1 MMNMMDI
8 VLIALF
14 IEAIVNTLK
23 PIWTA
28 GEKKMTVSEFVAM
41 GIGILL
47 AVTCRID
54 MLGSVVE
61 IAYDFPGWVQYVFY
75 VLTGIAIGRG
85 TNFLYDLWQKLLEW
99 KGGNIAPGFAVL
111 EEPEIDVEITH
122 WSLKQLQTFCEL
134 NGIQAAWCVDREDYI
149 EAITNALTNG
159 RNEPPEEGGAE

>member
-14 IEAIVNTLK
+14 IEAIVNALK

-61 IAYDFPGWVQYVFY
+61 ITYDFPGWVQYVFY

-122 WSLKQLQTFCEL
+122 WSLKQLKTFCEL

-149 EAITNALTNG
+149 EAITYALTHEE
-159 RNEPPEEGGAE
+159 NEPPEEGGAE